1 MTHRKHWNIND
12 IPFQRKIMLSFLLI
26 LLLPMT
32 FVITYTYQRFVYGEQ
47 MRIEQQ
53 LQREFALLTEETGE
67 KLLSAEET
75 AKKVAANPMLSSYFN
90 NYEHSALDNVQFA
103 HQYFSTFVDWL
114 ESFSNLDVG
123 LHFYTRNRS
132 LFENKYVSCISADDS
147 VRLQA
152 LIAAE
157 DDAAP
162 CWRSGASWP
171 QKRFPIDAQTERQI
185 TFYSPMVSDNF
196 FHSETVVA
204 LSLPYS
210 ELFDVLR
217 TIDPEMLVLM
227 RDSSK
232 NVLFSRIPA
241 SMALDADTISDS
253 VAALDQERYLYAE
266 TSFERYGL
274 ELLCLYP
281 RQLARSNLLRVFLLF
296 MLCILALVGLFVAGT
311 YLISR
316 SLTRRLTIIT
326 NTMRSVGDTGLD
338 VRTEI
343 DGRDEIG
350 QLAHDFNKMMQRIRT
365 LNEMTCRA
373 EVLRRDATI
382 KAMESEMDPHFLF
395 NALQTIS
402 MMAEIKG
409 ELDISDA
416 ITSLGAIVR
425 YNLSHGDDVI
435 PLAQELEHV
444 RTYCALQNL
453 ILNDRLRLETD
464 VPQEFLPHRLPRMLL
479 GPLVENCVL
488 HGFRDFPGECR
499 IRITLRSEPA
509 CLRLLVQ
516 DNGNGIAPARLAKL
530 RAYLEEDWAAPTDL
544 ETSGNGLALRNV
556 HQRIRLKY
564 GESYGLTLRSTLHEG
579 TCVCIALPP
588 VDGGST
594 KPGGVL
600 S

>member
-1 MTHRKHWNIND
+1 MKHRKHWNIND

-53 LQREFALLTEETGE
+53 LQREFALLAEETGE

-75 AKKVAANPMLSSYFN
+75 AKKVAANPMLSNYFN

-147 VRLQA
+147 VQLQA

-171 QKRFPIDAQTERQI
+171 QKRFPIDAQTEQQI

-232 NVLFSRIPA
+232 NVLFSRVPA
-241 SMALDADTISDS
+241 SMALDADTLSDS
-253 VAALDQERYLYAE
+253 VAALDRERYLYTE

-516 DNGNGIAPARLAKL
+516 DNGNGIAPVRLAKL
-530 RAYLEEDWAAPTDL
+530 RAYLEEDWDAPTDL